1 MTNSR
6 LMFTALPQ
14 PRLASAPAAVALA
27 WMLALTDL
35 SAAEGRTRFGETPAP
50 DKEEPVSDVSVETK
64 AQYSVTSGSRTR
76 SGRVRAGHLSSQS
89 GAFEA
94 VMSTH
99 LEEDILFRAGAAWER
114 HSFGI
119 GGHAPLPEQLQ
130 SANLILGAD
139 VDISTEWMMRAEIQP
154 GVYSDWLNVGYDDL
168 NCPLILGFS
177 WLPDKDLQWFFG
189 LSFDIR
195 RDIPLLPG
203 IGLRWKFADR
213 WTLMALPPNPRVEF
227 DLDEH
232 LTLFGGADLHYGT
245 YHVNDVHGRVRSVN
259 LDDSMVDYTEI
270 RGGVGLKWKVAR
282 SVELQLQG
290 GSMLYR
296 EFDFHRHDITFRGK
310 PSLYGEFG
318 FVASF

>member
-1 MTNSR
+1 MNPR
-6 LMFTALPQ
+6 LMFTATQGL
-14 PRLASAPAAVALA
+14 RASRALAVVASAWLLTGTGLFAV
-27 WMLALTDL
+27 D
-35 SAAEGRTRFGETPAP
+35 GKGRFGEAPPAVN
-50 DKEEPVSDVSVETK
+50 EESVSDVSFETK

-99 LEEDILFRAGAAWER
+99 LDEDILFRAGAGWER

-139 VDISTEWMMRAEIQP
+139 VDISTEWMMRMEIQP
-154 GVYSDWLNVGYDDL
+154 GVYSDWLNVGSDDL
-168 NCPLILGFS
+168 NCPLIIGFS

-189 LSFDIR
+189 VSFDIR
-195 RDIPLLPG
+195 RDIPVMPG

-213 WTLMALPPNPRVEF
+213 WTLMALPPNPRIEF
-227 DLDEH
+227 DLNEH
-232 LTLFGGADLHYGT
+232 LTFFGGADLHYGT
-245 YHVNDVHGRVRSVN
+245 YHVNDVRGLVRSVD
-259 LDDSMVDYTEI
+259 LDDSIVDYTEI

-282 SVELQLQG
+282 SVDLQLQG

-296 EFDFHRHDITFRGK
+296 EFDFHGHDITFRGK

-318 FVASF
+318 IVASF